1 MRQGG
6 MKPKGH
12 SSGVY
17 WTRVHGGGGKSKAKA
32 KKENKPAQEINPD
45 VAYDSDGDGKAD
57 IAGWILHAPVPE
69 CPTWVARGIV
79 ILILGIIWL
88 KYS

>member
-12 SSGVY
+12 SNGHY
-17 WTRVHGGGGKSKAKA
+17 WVRANARGGKRKP
-32 KKENKPAQEINPD
+32 KKETKPEQEINPD
-45 VAYDSDGDGKAD
+45 IAYDSDGDGKAD
-57 IAGWILHAPVPE
+57 LIGWILHAPVPE
-69 CPTWVARGIV
+69 CPTWLARVIV
-79 ILILGIIWL
+79 IAIFIFIGI

>member
-6 MKPKGH
+6 LSPKGH
-12 SSGVY
+12 NSGVY
-17 WTRVHGGGGKSKAKA
+17 WTRVHGGGGKRKA

-57 IAGWILHAPVPE
+57 ISGWILHAPVPE
-69 CPTWVARGIV
+69 CPTWFARAVV
-79 ILILGIIWL
+79 IGIIAFIWI